1 MTPIL
6 FLVYAFFSPLLL
18 RIITDTITLTRNSS
32 RSPHPRRVRIRR
44 DSHLSKSLLALPT
57 LHLSTLPLLL
67 IPLRIHKGMVTQRD
81 ILVPA
86 PVRVM
91 LMLEN
96 VMDLHLRGTETSLSR
111 RLCPRVVR
119 LPAFPR
125 EAVTPQKTASRTE
138 RMFSETNL
146 ILPSADVASELT
158 QGQIGVPNATTA
170 RYL

>member
-1 MTPIL
+1 M
-6 FLVYAFFSPLLL
+6 YAFFSPLLL

-44 DSHLSKSLLALPT
+44 GSHLSKSPLALPT

-96 VMDLHLRGTETSLSR
+96 VMDRHLRGTETSLSR

-125 EAVTPQKTASRTE
+125 RDQEEVPTKAEMGMDTSTRGVTEDTIVIPW
-138 RMFSETNL
+138 
-146 ILPSADVASELT
+146 DH
-158 QGQIGVPNATTA
+158 
-170 RYL
+170 